1 LANKIKKKKL
11 RGQSNYINTIFGKK
25 LLVLKLFD
33 LSLQLNGYPIRWAKQ
48 HLNSIIE
55 LPEEQFITQHEAQKK
70 ALLDFH
76 LQHNSFYQKK
86 VGDRKDLSWE
96 QLPIL
101 QKSDYQVPLSERF
114 STGYSEKNCYLN
126 KTSGS
131 SGDPMVFAKDKNCHA
146 LIWANIMRKFA
157 LHGIDFNRSYQA
169 RFYGMP
175 MAFWPQKLL
184 RIKDFLSNRYRMNI
198 FDLSD
203 QGLDKMIQQFASKRF
218 DYING
223 YTSAIVLLA
232 KQLESKNRVLKTL
245 CPSLKVCIVTSEML
259 FEADKILL
267 EKALGVPIVNEYGAS
282 EVDLIAFQN
291 PESEWVVNAETC
303 LVEIVDEQDRVLPY
317 GQEGRIIVTQL
328 YNKAM
333 PFIRYE
339 VGDYGILDPKSTP
352 QKPILQKLVGR
363 TNDVIQLPSGKR
375 AAGMAFYSITKA
387 LFDDQSPVKEFVIKQ
402 TKIDTFE
409 IEYVSSLAFTKDEE
423 QHVYKVISDFL
434 EPHLQLHFVQK
445 DQLKRGSNGKLKQF
459 ISLLN

>member
-1 LANKIKKKKL
+1 
-11 RGQSNYINTIFGKK
+11 
-25 LLVLKLFD
+25 VLKLFD
-33 LSLQLNGYPIRWAKQ
+33 LSLQLNGYPLRWAKQ
-48 HLNSIIE
+48 HLNSLVA
-55 LPEEQFITQHEAQKK
+55 LPEDQFIQQLEKQKK
-70 ALLDFH
+70 SLVDFH

-86 VGDRKDLSWE
+86 VGNREDLAWE
-96 QLPIL
+96 QLPVL

-114 STGYSEKNCYLN
+114 STGYAEKNCCLN

-131 SGDPMVFAKDKNCHA
+131 SGDPMVFAKDKACHA

-157 LHGIDFNRSYQA
+157 WHGIDFNRSYQA

-198 FDLSD
+198 FDLSNE
-203 QGLDKMIQQFASKRF
+203 GLDQIVQKFANNRF
-218 DYING
+218 EYING

-232 KQLESKNRVLKTL
+232 KQLESKKSVLKTL

-259 FEADKILL
+259 FEADKMLL
-267 EKALGVPIVNEYGAS
+267 EKALGVPVINEYGAS
-282 EVDLIAFQN
+282 EVDLIAIQN
-291 PESEWVVNAETC
+291 PQGEWVVNAETC
-303 LVEIVDEQDRVLPY
+303 LIEIVDEQNKVLPY

-352 QKPILQKLVGR
+352 QKPILQKLIGR
-363 TNDVIQLPSGKR
+363 TNDVIHLPNGKR

-387 LFDDQSPVKEFVIKQ
+387 LFDDQSTVKEFVIKQ

-409 IEYVSSLAFTKDEE
+409 IEYVSDLAFTQTQE
-423 QHVYKVISDFL
+423 QHIYQVISDFL
-434 EPHLQLHFVQK
+434 VPDLTLKFVQK
-445 DQLKRGSNGKLKQF
+445 TSSTRGANGKLKQF
-459 ISLLN
+459 ISLVN

>member
-1 LANKIKKKKL
+1 
-11 RGQSNYINTIFGKK
+11 
-25 LLVLKLFD
+25 VLKLFD
-33 LSLQLNGYPIRWAKQ
+33 LSLQLNGYPLRWAKQ
-48 HLNSIIE
+48 QLNSV
-55 LPEEQFITQHEAQKK
+55 LQLSASDFEQQLEQQKK

-86 VGDRKDLSWE
+86 IGVRQNLAWKD
-96 QLPIL
+96 LPIL
-101 QKSDYQVPLSERF
+101 QKRDYQVPLSDRF

-157 LHGIDFNRSYQA
+157 WHGIDFNRSYQA

-175 MAFWPQKLL
+175 MAFWPKKLL

-203 QGLDKMIQQFASKRF
+203 EGLDVIIQQFSRKRF

-223 YTSAIVLLA
+223 YTSSIVLLA
-232 KQLESKNRVLKTL
+232 KRLEAKNTVLKSV

-259 FEADKILL
+259 FESDKILL
-267 EKALGVPIVNEYGAS
+267 EKTLGVPVINEYGAS

-291 PESEWVVNAETC
+291 QQDEWLVNAETC
-303 LVEIVDEQDRVLPY
+303 LVEIVDEEGNVLPY

-339 VGDYGILDPKSTP
+339 VGDYGILDPKSTL
-352 QKPILQKLVGR
+352 QKPILQKLIGR
-363 TNDVIQLPSGKR
+363 TNDVIKLPSGKR

-387 LFDDQSPVKEFVIKQ
+387 LFDDQTAVKEFVIKQ
-402 TKIDTFE
+402 TKLDTFE
-409 IEYVSSLAFTKDEE
+409 IEYVSEVAFTDAQK
-423 QHVYKVISDFL
+423 QHIYQVISDFL
-434 EPHLQLHFVQK
+434 EPHLRLEYIQK
-445 DQLKRGSNGKLKQF
+445 SGSIRTAQGKLKQF
-459 ISLLN
+459 ISLVN

>member
-1 LANKIKKKKL
+1 M
-11 RGQSNYINTIFGKK
+11 
-25 LLVLKLFD
+25 LKLFD
-33 LSLQLNGYPIRWAKQ
+33 LSLQLNGYPLRWAKQ
-48 HLNSIIE
+48 QLNS
-55 LPEEQFITQHEAQKK
+55 LLNLRAGDFEQQLEQQKK
-70 ALLDFH
+70 SLLDFH

-86 VGDRKDLSWE
+86 VGKHQDLAWE

-114 STGYSEKNCYLN
+114 SIGYSEKNCYLN

-131 SGDPMVFAKDKNCHA
+131 SGDPMVFAKDKVCHA
-146 LIWANIMRKFA
+146 LIWANIIRKFA
-157 LHGIDFNRSYQA
+157 WHGIDFNRSYQA

-198 FDLSD
+198 FDLSNE
-203 QGLDKMIQQFASKRF
+203 GLDQIVQKFANNRF

-232 KQLESKNRVLKTL
+232 KQLESKNSILKTL

-259 FEADKILL
+259 FETDKMLL
-267 EKALGVPIVNEYGAS
+267 EKALGVPVINEYGAA

-291 PESEWVVNAETC
+291 TEGDWVVNAETC
-303 LVEIVDEQDRVLPY
+303 LVEIVDEQNKVLPY

-352 QKPILQKLVGR
+352 QKPILQKLIGR

-387 LFDDQSPVKEFVIKQ
+387 LFDDQSKVKEFVIKQ

-409 IEYVSSLAFTKDEE
+409 IEYVSDLAFTEAQE
-423 QHVYKVISDFL
+423 LHINQVICDFL
-434 EPHLQLHFVQK
+434 EPNLYLKFVRIK
-445 DQLKRGSNGKLKQF
+445 HSNRSANGKLKQF
-459 ISLLN
+459 ISLVN

>member
-1 LANKIKKKKL
+1 M
-11 RGQSNYINTIFGKK
+11 
-25 LLVLKLFD
+25 LKLFD
-33 LSLQLNGYPIRWAKQ
+33 LSLQLNGYPLRWAKQ
-48 HLNSIIE
+48 QLNCLIRLSATDF
-55 LPEEQFITQHEAQKK
+55 EQQLEQQKK

-86 VGDRKDLSWE
+86 MGNRQDLAWE
-96 QLPIL
+96 DLPIM
-101 QKSDYQVPLSERF
+101 QKRDYQVPLTDRF
-114 STGYSEKNCYLN
+114 SAGYSEKNCYLN

-131 SGDPMVFAKDKNCHA
+131 SGDPMVFAKDKGCHA

-157 LHGIDFNRSYQA
+157 WHGIDFNHSFQA

-175 MAFWPQKLL
+175 MAFWPQKML
-184 RIKDFLSNRYRMNI
+184 RIKDFLSHRYRMNI

-203 QGLDKMIQQFASKRF
+203 QGLDKMINQFASKRF

-291 PESEWVVNAETC
+291 TEGDWVVNAETC
-303 LVEIVDEQDRVLPY
+303 LVEIVDEQNKVLPY

-352 QKPILQKLVGR
+352 QKPILKKLIGR

-387 LFDDQSPVKEFVIKQ
+387 LFNDQSAVKEFVIKQ
-402 TKIDTFE
+402 TKLDTFE
-409 IEYVSSLAFTKDEE
+409 IEYVSEIAFTAIQK
-423 QHVYKVISDFL
+423 QHVYQVISDFL
-434 EPHLQLHFVQK
+434 EPNLYLKFVRIK
-445 DQLKRGSNGKLKQF
+445 HSNRSANGKLKQF
-459 ISLLN
+459 ISLVN

>member
-1 LANKIKKKKL
+1 
-11 RGQSNYINTIFGKK
+11 
-25 LLVLKLFD
+25 VLKLFD
-33 LSLQLNGYPIRWAKQ
+33 LSLQLNGYPLRWAKQ
-48 HLNSIIE
+48 QLNS
-55 LPEEQFITQHEAQKK
+55 LLNLRAGDFEQQLEQQKK
-70 ALLDFH
+70 SLLDFH

-86 VGDRKDLSWE
+86 VGKHQDLAWE

-114 STGYSEKNCYLN
+114 SIGYSEKNCYLN

-131 SGDPMVFAKDKNCHA
+131 SGDPMVFAKDKGCHA
-146 LIWANIMRKFA
+146 LIWANIIRKFA
-157 LHGIDFNRSYQA
+157 WHGIDFNRSYQA

-198 FDLSD
+198 FDLSNE
-203 QGLDKMIQQFASKRF
+203 GLDQIVQKFANNRF
-218 DYING
+218 EYING

-259 FEADKILL
+259 FETDKMLL
-267 EKALGVPIVNEYGAS
+267 EKALGVPVINEYGAA

-291 PESEWVVNAETC
+291 TEGDWVVNAETC
-303 LVEIVDEQDRVLPY
+303 LVEIVDEQNKVLPY

-352 QKPILQKLVGR
+352 QKPVLQKLIGR

-387 LFDDQSPVKEFVIKQ
+387 LFNDQSAVKEFVIKQ

-409 IEYVSSLAFTKDEE
+409 IEYVSDLAFTEAQE
-423 QHVYKVISDFL
+423 LHINQVICDFL
-434 EPHLQLHFVQK
+434 EPNLYLKFVRIK
-445 DQLKRGSNGKLKQF
+445 HSNRSANGKLKQF
-459 ISLLN
+459 ISLVN

>member
-1 LANKIKKKKL
+1 M
-11 RGQSNYINTIFGKK
+11 
-25 LLVLKLFD
+25 LKLFD
-33 LSLQLNGYPIRWAKQ
+33 LSLQLNGYPLRWAKQ
-48 HLNSIIE
+48 QLNSV
-55 LPEEQFITQHEAQKK
+55 LQLSASDFEQQLEQQKK

-86 VGDRKDLSWE
+86 IGVRQNLAWKD
-96 QLPIL
+96 LPIL
-101 QKSDYQVPLSERF
+101 QKRDYQVPLSDRF

-157 LHGIDFNRSYQA
+157 WHGIDFNRSYQA

-175 MAFWPQKLL
+175 MAFWPKKLL

-203 QGLDKMIQQFASKRF
+203 EGLDVIIQQFSRKRF

-223 YTSAIVLLA
+223 YTSSIVLLA
-232 KQLESKNRVLKTL
+232 KRLEAKNTVLKSV

-259 FEADKILL
+259 FESDKILL
-267 EKALGVPIVNEYGAS
+267 EKTLGVPVINEYGAS

-291 PESEWVVNAETC
+291 QQDEWLVNAETC
-303 LVEIVDEQDRVLPY
+303 LVEIVDEEGNVLPY

-339 VGDYGILDPKSTP
+339 VGDYGILDPKSTL
-352 QKPILQKLVGR
+352 QKPILQKLIGR
-363 TNDVIQLPSGKR
+363 TNDVIKLPSGKR

-387 LFDDQSPVKEFVIKQ
+387 LFDDQTAVKEFVIKQ
-402 TKIDTFE
+402 TKLDTFE
-409 IEYVSSLAFTKDEE
+409 IEYVSEVAFTDAQK
-423 QHVYKVISDFL
+423 QHIYQVISDFL
-434 EPHLQLHFVQK
+434 EPHLRLEYIQK
-445 DQLKRGSNGKLKQF
+445 SGSIRTAQGKLKQF
-459 ISLLN
+459 ISLVN

>member
-1 LANKIKKKKL
+1 M
-11 RGQSNYINTIFGKK
+11 
-25 LLVLKLFD
+25 KLFN

-48 HLNSIIE
+48 HLNSLIE
-55 LPEEQFITQHEAQKK
+55 LPEAEFITQHEAQKK

-157 LHGIDFNRSYQA
+157 WHGIDFNRSYQA

-259 FEADKILL
+259 F
-267 EKALGVPIVNEYGAS
+267 
-282 EVDLIAFQN
+282 
-291 PESEWVVNAETC
+291 
-303 LVEIVDEQDRVLPY
+303 
-317 GQEGRIIVTQL
+317 
-328 YNKAM
+328 
-333 PFIRYE
+333 
-339 VGDYGILDPKSTP
+339 
-352 QKPILQKLVGR
+352 
-363 TNDVIQLPSGKR
+363 
-375 AAGMAFYSITKA
+375 
-387 LFDDQSPVKEFVIKQ
+387 
-402 TKIDTFE
+402 
-409 IEYVSSLAFTKDEE
+409 
-423 QHVYKVISDFL
+423 
-434 EPHLQLHFVQK
+434 
-445 DQLKRGSNGKLKQF
+445 
-459 ISLLN
+459 

>member
-1 LANKIKKKKL
+1 M
-11 RGQSNYINTIFGKK
+11 
-25 LLVLKLFD
+25 LKLFD
-33 LSLQLNGYPIRWAKQ
+33 LSLQLNGYPLRWAKQ
-48 HLNSIIE
+48 HLNSLVT
-55 LPEEQFITQHEAQKK
+55 LPENQFIQQLEQQKK
-70 ALLDFH
+70 SLLDFH

-86 VGDRKDLSWE
+86 VGKHQDLAWE

-114 STGYSEKNCYLN
+114 SIGYSEKNCYLN

-146 LIWANIMRKFA
+146 LIWANIIRKFA
-157 LHGIDFNRSYQA
+157 WHGIDFNRSYQA

-198 FDLSD
+198 FDLSN
-203 QGLDKMIQQFASKRF
+203 QGLDKMINQFASKRF

-259 FEADKILL
+259 FEADKTLL
-267 EKALGVPIVNEYGAS
+267 EKALGVPVINEYGAS

-291 PESEWVVNAETC
+291 TKGEWVVNAETC

-352 QKPILQKLVGR
+352 QKTILQKLVGR

-409 IEYVSSLAFTKDEE
+409 IEYVSDLAFTEAQE
-423 QHVYKVISDFL
+423 LHINQVICDFL
-434 EPHLQLHFVQK
+434 EPNLYLKFVRIK
-445 DQLKRGSNGKLKQF
+445 HSNRSANGKLKQF
-459 ISLLN
+459 ISLVN

>member
-1 LANKIKKKKL
+1 M
-11 RGQSNYINTIFGKK
+11 
-25 LLVLKLFD
+25 LKLFD
-33 LSLQLNGYPIRWAKQ
+33 FSLQLNGYPLRWAKQ
-48 HLNSIIE
+48 HLNSLVA
-55 LPEEQFITQHEAQKK
+55 LPENQFIQQLEQQKK
-70 ALLDFH
+70 SLLDFH

-86 VGDRKDLSWE
+86 VGKHQDLAWE

-131 SGDPMVFAKDKNCHA
+131 SGDPMVFAKDKVCHA
-146 LIWANIMRKFA
+146 LIWANIIRKFA
-157 LHGIDFNRSYQA
+157 WHGIDFNRSYQA

-175 MAFWPQKLL
+175 MAYWPQKLL

-198 FDLSD
+198 FDLSNE
-203 QGLDKMIQQFASKRF
+203 GLDQIVQKFANNRF

-232 KQLESKNRVLKTL
+232 KQLEAKNIVLQTL
-245 CPSLKVCIVTSEML
+245 CPSLKCCLVTSEML
-259 FEADKILL
+259 FESDKILL
-267 EKALGVPIVNEYGAS
+267 EKTLGVPVINEYGAS
-282 EVDLIAFQN
+282 EIDLIAFQN
-291 PESEWVVNAETC
+291 QEGEWLVNAETC
-303 LVEIVDEQDRVLPY
+303 LVEIVDEQGHVLPY

-339 VGDYGILDPKSTP
+339 VGDYGILDPSSTP

-363 TNDVIQLPSGKR
+363 TNDIIQLPSGKR
-375 AAGMAFYSITKA
+375 AAGMAFYSIAKA
-387 LFDDQSPVKEFVIKQ
+387 LFNDQSAVKEFVIKQ

-409 IEYVSSLAFTKDEE
+409 IEYVSDLAFTEAQE
-423 QHVYKVISDFL
+423 LHINRVICDFL
-434 EPHLQLHFVQK
+434 EPNLYLKFVRIK
-445 DQLKRGSNGKLKQF
+445 HSNRSVNGKLKQF
-459 ISLLN
+459 ISLVN

>member
-1 LANKIKKKKL
+1 
-11 RGQSNYINTIFGKK
+11 
-25 LLVLKLFD
+25 VLKLFD
-33 LSLQLNGYPIRWAKQ
+33 LSLQLNGYPLRWAKQ
-48 HLNSIIE
+48 HLNSLVT
-55 LPEEQFITQHEAQKK
+55 LPENQFIQQLEQQKK
-70 ALLDFH
+70 SLLDFH

-86 VGDRKDLSWE
+86 VGKHQDLAWE

-114 STGYSEKNCYLN
+114 SIGYSEKNCYLN

-131 SGDPMVFAKDKNCHA
+131 SGDPMVFAKDKGCHA

-157 LHGIDFNRSYQA
+157 WHGINFNRSYQA

-203 QGLDKMIQQFASKRF
+203 QGLDKMINQFASKRF

-259 FEADKILL
+259 FEADKTLL
-267 EKALGVPIVNEYGAS
+267 EKALGVPVINEYGAS

-291 PESEWVVNAETC
+291 TKGEWVVNAETC

-409 IEYVSSLAFTKDEE
+409 IEYVSDLAFTEAQE
-423 QHVYKVISDFL
+423 LYINQVICDFL
-434 EPHLQLHFVQK
+434 EPNLYLKFVRIK
-445 DQLKRGSNGKLKQF
+445 HSNRSANGKLKQF
-459 ISLLN
+459 ISLVN

>member
-1 LANKIKKKKL
+1 
-11 RGQSNYINTIFGKK
+11 
-25 LLVLKLFD
+25 VLKLFD
-33 LSLQLNGYPIRWAKQ
+33 LSLQLNGYPLRWAKQ
-48 HLNSIIE
+48 HLNSLVT
-55 LPEEQFITQHEAQKK
+55 LPENQFIQQLEQQKK
-70 ALLDFH
+70 SLLDFH

-86 VGDRKDLSWE
+86 VGKHQDLAWE

-114 STGYSEKNCYLN
+114 SIGYSEKNCYLN

-146 LIWANIMRKFA
+146 LIWANIIRKFA
-157 LHGIDFNRSYQA
+157 WHGIDFNRSYQA

-198 FDLSD
+198 FDLSN
-203 QGLDKMIQQFASKRF
+203 QGLDKMINQFASKRF

-259 FEADKILL
+259 FEADKTLL
-267 EKALGVPIVNEYGAS
+267 EKALGVPVINEYGAS

-291 PESEWVVNAETC
+291 TKGEWVVNAETC

-352 QKPILQKLVGR
+352 QKTILQKLVGR

-409 IEYVSSLAFTKDEE
+409 IEYVSDLAFTEAQE
-423 QHVYKVISDFL
+423 LHINQVICDFL
-434 EPHLQLHFVQK
+434 EPNLYLKFVRIK
-445 DQLKRGSNGKLKQF
+445 HSNRSANGKLKQF
-459 ISLLN
+459 ISLVN

>member
-1 LANKIKKKKL
+1 LGNKIKKKKSL
-11 RGQSNYINTIFGKK
+11 CQSYCINSIFGKK

-33 LSLQLNGYPIRWAKQ
+33 LSLQLNGYPLRWAKQ
-48 HLNSIIE
+48 HLNTLVDISKN
-55 LPEEQFITQHEAQKK
+55 QFIIQLEAQKK

-76 LQHNSFYQKK
+76 LQHNAFYQKK
-86 VGDRKDLSWE
+86 VGSSNPIAWE
-96 QLPIL
+96 QLPIM
-101 QKSDYQVPLSERF
+101 QKNDYQVPLSERF
-114 STGYSEKNCYLN
+114 SEGFSEKNCYLN

-157 LHGIDFNRSYQA
+157 WHGIDFNASYQA

-175 MAFWPQKLL
+175 MAYWPQKML

-203 QGLDKMIQQFASKRF
+203 EGLNKIIQEFASKRF

-223 YTSAIVLLA
+223 YTSSIVLLA
-232 KQLESKNRVLKTL
+232 KHLESKNKVLKTL
-245 CPSLKVCIVTSEML
+245 CPSLKCCVVTSEML
-259 FEADKILL
+259 FESDKILL
-267 EKALGVPIVNEYGAS
+267 EKTLGVPVINEYGAS
-282 EVDLIAFQN
+282 EVDLIAFENAQG
-291 PESEWVVNAETC
+291 EWLVNAETC
-303 LVEIVDEQDRVLPY
+303 LVEIVDEHGNVLPY

-328 YNKAM
+328 FNKAM
-333 PFIRYE
+333 PFIRYD
-339 VGDYGILDPKSTP
+339 VGDYGILDPRSTP
-352 QKPILQKLVGR
+352 QKPILQKLIGR

-387 LFDDQSPVKEFVIKQ
+387 LFDDQSKVKEFVIKQ

-409 IEYVSSLAFTKDEE
+409 IEYVSELAFTKAEE
-423 QHVYKVISDFL
+423 QHISKVISDFL
-434 EPHLQLHFVQK
+434 EPQLQLHFVLK
-445 DQLKRGSNGKLKQF
+445 DQMNRGANGKLKQF

>member
-1 LANKIKKKKL
+1 
-11 RGQSNYINTIFGKK
+11 
-25 LLVLKLFD
+25 VLKLFD
-33 LSLQLNGYPIRWAKQ
+33 LSLQLNGYPLRWAKQ
-48 HLNSIIE
+48 QLNSV
-55 LPEEQFITQHEAQKK
+55 LQLSASNFEQQLEQQKK

-86 VGDRKDLSWE
+86 IGARQNIAWE
-96 QLPIL
+96 DLPIL
-101 QKSDYQVPLSERF
+101 QKRDYQVPLSDRF

-157 LHGIDFNRSYQA
+157 WHGIDFNRSYQA

-175 MAFWPQKLL
+175 MAFWPKKLL

-203 QGLDKMIQQFASKRF
+203 EGLDVIIQQFSRKRF

-223 YTSAIVLLA
+223 YTSSIVLLA
-232 KQLESKNRVLKTL
+232 KRLEAKNTVLKSV

-259 FEADKILL
+259 FESDKILL
-267 EKALGVPIVNEYGAS
+267 EKTLGVPVINEYGAS

-291 PESEWVVNAETC
+291 QQGEWLVNAETC
-303 LVEIVDEQDRVLPY
+303 LVEIVDEEGNVLPY

-352 QKPILQKLVGR
+352 QKPILQKLIGR
-363 TNDVIQLPSGKR
+363 TNDVIKLPSGKR

-387 LFDDQSPVKEFVIKQ
+387 LFDDQTAVKEFVIKQ
-402 TKIDTFE
+402 TKLDTFE
-409 IEYVSSLAFTKDEE
+409 IEYVSEVAFTDAQK
-423 QHVYKVISDFL
+423 QHIYQVISDFL
-434 EPHLQLHFVQK
+434 EPHLRLEYIQK
-445 DQLKRGSNGKLKQF
+445 SSSSRTAQGKLKQF
-459 ISLLN
+459 ISLVN

>member
-1 LANKIKKKKL
+1 M
-11 RGQSNYINTIFGKK
+11 
-25 LLVLKLFD
+25 
-33 LSLQLNGYPIRWAKQ
+33 
-48 HLNSIIE
+48 
-55 LPEEQFITQHEAQKK
+55 
-70 ALLDFH
+70 
-76 LQHNSFYQKK
+76 
-86 VGDRKDLSWE
+86 
-96 QLPIL
+96 
-101 QKSDYQVPLSERF
+101 PLSERF
-114 STGYSEKNCYLN
+114 SIGYSEKNCYLN

-131 SGDPMVFAKDKNCHA
+131 SGDPMVFAKDKGCHA
-146 LIWANIMRKFA
+146 LIWANIIRKFA
-157 LHGIDFNRSYQA
+157 WHGIDFNRSYQA

-198 FDLSD
+198 FDLSNE
-203 QGLDKMIQQFASKRF
+203 GLDQIVQKFANNRF

-259 FEADKILL
+259 FETDKMLL
-267 EKALGVPIVNEYGAS
+267 EKALGVPVINEYGAA

-291 PESEWVVNAETC
+291 TEGDWVVNAETC
-303 LVEIVDEQDRVLPY
+303 LVEIVDEQNKVLPY

-352 QKPILQKLVGR
+352 QKPVLQKLIGR

-387 LFDDQSPVKEFVIKQ
+387 LFNDQSAVKEFVIKQ

-409 IEYVSSLAFTKDEE
+409 IEYVSDLAFTEAQE
-423 QHVYKVISDFL
+423 LYINQVICDFL
-434 EPHLQLHFVQK
+434 EPNLYLKFVRIK
-445 DQLKRGSNGKLKQF
+445 HSNRSANGKLKQF
-459 ISLLN
+459 ISLVN

>member
-1 LANKIKKKKL
+1 
-11 RGQSNYINTIFGKK
+11 
-25 LLVLKLFD
+25 VLKLFD
-33 LSLQLNGYPIRWAKQ
+33 LSLQLNGYPLRWAKQ
-48 HLNSIIE
+48 HLNTLVDI
-55 LPEEQFITQHEAQKK
+55 PENQFIIQHEAQKK

-86 VGDRKDLSWE
+86 VDSTNSIVWE

-101 QKSDYQVPLSERF
+101 QKRDYQVPLSERF
-114 STGYSEKNCYLN
+114 SEGFSEKNCYLN

-131 SGDPMVFAKDKNCHA
+131 SGDPMVFAKDKACHA

-157 LHGIDFNRSYQA
+157 WHGIDFNRSYQA

-175 MAFWPQKLL
+175 MTFWPQKLL
-184 RIKDFLSNRYRMNI
+184 RIKDFLSYRYRMNI

-203 QGLDKMIQQFASKRF
+203 EGLNKIIQQFATKRF

-232 KQLESKNRVLKTL
+232 KHLESKNNVLKTL
-245 CPSLKVCIVTSEML
+245 CPSLKCCIVTSEML
-259 FEADKILL
+259 FESDKILL
-267 EKALGVPIVNEYGAS
+267 EKTLGVPVINEYGAS

-291 PESEWVVNAETC
+291 QQGQWIVNAETC
-303 LVEIVDEQDRVLPY
+303 LVEIVDEQGNVLPY

-352 QKPILQKLVGR
+352 QKPILQKLIGR
-363 TNDVIQLPSGKR
+363 TNDVIKLPSGKR

-387 LFDDQSPVKEFVIKQ
+387 LFDDQTDVKEFVIKQ
-402 TKIDTFE
+402 TKLDTFE
-409 IEYVSSLAFTKDEE
+409 IEYVSEFAFSDAQK
-423 QHVYKVISDFL
+423 QHVYQVISDFL
-434 EPHLQLHFVQK
+434 EPNLCLEFIQK
-445 DQLKRGSNGKLKQF
+445 SSSSRTAQGKLKQF
-459 ISLLN
+459 ISLVN

>member
-1 LANKIKKKKL
+1 
-11 RGQSNYINTIFGKK
+11 
-25 LLVLKLFD
+25 VLKLFD
-33 LSLQLNGYPIRWAKQ
+33 LSLQLNGYPLRWAKQ
-48 HLNSIIE
+48 HLNSLVT
-55 LPEEQFITQHEAQKK
+55 LPENQFIQQLEQQKK
-70 ALLDFH
+70 SLLDFH

-86 VGDRKDLSWE
+86 VGKHQDLAWE

-114 STGYSEKNCYLN
+114 SIGYSEKNCYLN

-131 SGDPMVFAKDKNCHA
+131 SGDPMVFAKDKGCHA

-157 LHGIDFNRSYQA
+157 WHGINFNRSYQA

-203 QGLDKMIQQFASKRF
+203 QGLDKMINQFASKRF

-259 FEADKILL
+259 FEADKTLL
-267 EKALGVPIVNEYGAS
+267 EKALGVPVINEYGAS

-291 PESEWVVNAETC
+291 TKGEWVVNAETC

-409 IEYVSSLAFTKDEE
+409 IEYVSDLAFTEAQE
-423 QHVYKVISDFL
+423 LHINQVICDFL
-434 EPHLQLHFVQK
+434 EPNLYLKFVRIK
-445 DQLKRGSNGKLKQF
+445 HSNRSANGKLKQF
-459 ISLLN
+459 ISLVN

>member
-1 LANKIKKKKL
+1 M
-11 RGQSNYINTIFGKK
+11 
-25 LLVLKLFD
+25 LKLFD
-33 LSLQLNGYPIRWAKQ
+33 LSLQLNGYPLRWAKQ
-48 HLNSIIE
+48 QLNS
-55 LPEEQFITQHEAQKK
+55 LLQLSATDFEEQQEQQKK

-86 VGDRKDLSWE
+86 VAATQVLAWE
-96 QLPIL
+96 QLPIM
-101 QKSDYQVPLSERF
+101 QKRDYQVPLSERF

-131 SGDPMVFAKDKNCHA
+131 SGDPMVFAKDKGCHA

-157 LHGIDFNRSYQA
+157 WHGIDFNRSYQA

-175 MAFWPQKLL
+175 MAFWPQKML
-184 RIKDFLSNRYRMNI
+184 RIKDFLSHRYRMNI
-198 FDLSD
+198 FDLSNE
-203 QGLDKMIQQFASKRF
+203 GLDKIVQQFARKSF

-232 KQLESKNRVLKTL
+232 KQLEAKNIVLQTL
-245 CPSLKVCIVTSEML
+245 CPSLKCCVVTSEML

-267 EKALGVPIVNEYGAS
+267 EKTLGVPVINEYGAS
-282 EVDLIAFQN
+282 EIDLIAFQN
-291 PESEWVVNAETC
+291 QEGEWLVNAETC
-303 LVEIVDEQDRVLPY
+303 LVEIVDEQGHVLPY

-352 QKPILQKLVGR
+352 QKPVLQKLIGR

-387 LFDDQSPVKEFVIKQ
+387 LFNDQSAVKEFVIKQ

-409 IEYVSSLAFTKDEE
+409 IEYVSDLAFTEAQE
-423 QHVYKVISDFL
+423 LHINRVICDFL
-434 EPHLQLHFVQK
+434 EPNLYLKFVRIK
-445 DQLKRGSNGKLKQF
+445 HSNRSVNGKLKQF
-459 ISLLN
+459 ISLVN